1 MNLTNTIRSSAA
13 IDSRR
18 VAGGTYC
25 KIINSIKIL
34 TLLKKYNCIPIYTN
48 INPLTGYDVKS
59 GLAFV
64 VPNHSLFAFSQ
75 LDEALLTLSS
85 EQLQLVKL
93 LKEKNKDSELTADDV
108 AKISATIQDS
118 EQTIL
123 EQLNSMILLVRLRY
137 DALLGIPDAR
147 LHDVFIETQEV
158 MPPEAY
164 IVTRSNIYQDPNINK
179 EIKPR

>member
-93 LKEKNKDSELTADDV
+93 LKEKNKYSELTADDV

>member
-1 MNLTNTIRSSAA
+1 MNLNNTIRQSAA
-13 IDSRR
+13 LDSRR

-25 KIINSIKIL
+25 KIINSVKIL
-34 TLLKKYNCIPIYTN
+34 TLLKKYNCIPIYAN
-48 INPLTGYDVKS
+48 INPVTGYDVKS

-64 VPNHSLFAFSQ
+64 VPNHSLFVFSQ
-75 LDEALLTLSS
+75 LDESLLTLST

-93 LKEKNKDSELTADDV
+93 LKERNKDSELTSDDV
-108 AKISATIQDS
+108 AKISVTIQES

-123 EQLNSMILLVRLRY
+123 EQLNSIIILVRLRY

-164 IVTRSNIYQDPNINK
+164 IVNKSNIYQDPNINK